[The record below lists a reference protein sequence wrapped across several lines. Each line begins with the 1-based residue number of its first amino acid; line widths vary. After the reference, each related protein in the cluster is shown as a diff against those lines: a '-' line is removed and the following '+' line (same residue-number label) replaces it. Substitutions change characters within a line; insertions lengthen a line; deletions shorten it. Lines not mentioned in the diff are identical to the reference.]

1 MSSFEYAMVLI
12 SIVVGLGITH
22 ILSSLGSAVHRIRGH
37 GRPLRLELNYLVWI
51 GFIFG
56 WLVQFWWFEFK
67 WSELEPQF
75 GFLLFGFLV
84 LYSVS
89 LFLLAVI
96 LVPHHLAVVDDSWE
110 YFLSI
115 RPWFFGG
122 LLLVNGIDLVD
133 TFLKG
138 AEWGTRLSYIFFWTA
153 VTAGA
158 VIGISTRR
166 RSIHMTV
173 GLVLLIW
180 SNAITIYEQA
190 VLGGW

>member
-1 MSSFEYAMVLI
+1 MGSFEYAMVLV

-22 ILSSLGSAVHRIRGH
+22 VLSSLGSAVHRIRGH

-51 GFIFG
+51 GFMFG

-67 WSELEPQF
+67 WSELEPQV

-84 LYSVS
+84 LYSVT
-89 LFLLAVI
+89 LFLVTVI
-96 LVPHHLAVVDDSWE
+96 LVPHHLSVVDDTWK

-122 LLLVNGIDLVD
+122 LLLLNGIDLAD

-138 AEWGTRLSYIFFWTA
+138 TEWGARSTYLVYWSA
-153 VTAGA
+153 VTVSA
-158 VIGISTRR
+158 VTGLFTERRGIM
-166 RSIHMTV
+166 MTL
-173 GLVLLIW
+173 GLMLLLW
-180 SNAITIYEQA
+180 SNGLTFYEQG